1 MRVAVTQFATTSSTQ
16 ENLATCIRIINEAAV
31 CKPTLI
37 VLPEYSN
44 TLSECSD
51 HNQVWDAAL
60 EINGRFLQ
68 CIADQ
73 AIKHHCYIVINVTL
87 RRDPSRDHQDGAIK
101 SNITVTSC
109 LFSPLGKLIQQKDK
123 HALIG
128 HEHDFYICTSETAD
142 VATTPYGKLG
152 LLNGNDGITF
162 EKSRELA
169 LGGAQL
175 LCNSVNTFA
184 LDQSCLYDPVR
195 AYENNVF
202 IATAN
207 KVGAL
212 IYPVCHQ
219 VSHQESSQDFIAQS
233 KANDFTT
240 QTDQSS
246 NSGVGNSQ
254 IICPSGSVLAQIK
267 HNKEGYV
274 FADIDL
280 IGTGKK
286 VGLHNKVRPDGSK
299 VLKQLRP
306 ELYQAL
312 IEKINQSPLHK
323 HALVDESIAK
333 TANVAIYATY
343 KSNEEAIEDVC
354 HYIENNLSDI
364 IQLPELFFIAD
375 KAITND
381 VEKRK
386 KIASLSL
393 QLITQI
399 SAVLRPFQ
407 YVCTSLVIEGI
418 HQAVLINQQGLL
430 ATQQQLHFCNR
441 YQWTSLGDKLTI
453 IALPLEQG
461 NITVAMLTADDANL
475 PEIVKV
481 AALSG
486 IHLLLLPFDIQ
497 EPSEVEYN
505 ILSLAAEN
513 RICVVA
519 GSREKNFSNNL
530 LDNEASSSPSNIKN
544 QNKIK
549 CQNSTG
555 LIVNLTT
562 DYAFLPQW
570 RPRKFSGYINQPI
583 VKYQYGK
590 ITKAVVHPIAACNK

>member
-1 MRVAVTQFATTSSTQ
+1 MRVAVTQFATTSNTQ

-44 TLSECSD
+44 TLSGCSD
-51 HNQVWDAAL
+51 HNQAWNAAL
-60 EINGRFLQ
+60 EINGSFLQ

-73 AIKHHCYIVINVTL
+73 AIKHDCYIVINVTL
-87 RRDPSRDHQDGAIK
+87 RRAPSHDHQDDEIK

-109 LFSPLGKLIQQKDK
+109 LFSPLGELIQQEDK

-128 HEHDFYICTSETAD
+128 HEHDFYISKSETAE

-162 EKSRELA
+162 EKSRQLA

-195 AYENNVF
+195 ACENNVF

-212 IYPVCHQ
+212 SNKVHY
-219 VSHQESSQDFIAQS
+219 QESSQDFIAQS
-233 KANDFTT
+233 KGNEFTM
-240 QTDQSS
+240 QTAQSS

-254 IICPSGSVLAQIK
+254 IICPNGLVLAQIK
-267 HNKEGYV
+267 HNKEGYI

-280 IGTGKK
+280 IGTENKT
-286 VGLHNKVRPDGSK
+286 GLHNKVRPDGTQ
-299 VLKQLRP
+299 VIKQFRP
-306 ELYQAL
+306 ELYQTL
-312 IEKINQSPLHK
+312 RDKITTSPSNIHNF
-323 HALVDESIAK
+323 VDENIAK

-393 QLITQI
+393 QLITKV

-407 YVCTSLVIEGI
+407 YVCTSLVIDGI

-475 PEIVKV
+475 PEI
-481 AALSG
+481 ARITALSG
-486 IHLLLLPFDIQ
+486 IHLLLVPFDIQ
-497 EPSEVEYN
+497 EPCEVEYS
-505 ILSLAAEN
+505 ILSIAAEN
-513 RICVVA
+513 RVCVVA
-519 GSREKNFSNNL
+519 GSREKNFSNNIL
-530 LDNEASSSPSNIKN
+530 ANEAQSNASNIKS

-549 CQNSTG
+549 CQKSTG

-570 RPRKFSGYINQPI
+570 KPRKFTGYINQPI

>member
-16 ENLATCIRIINEAAV
+16 ENLATCIRIINDAAV
-31 CKPTLI
+31 CKPMLI

-51 HNQVWDAAL
+51 HNQAWNAAL
-60 EINGRFLQ
+60 EINGSFLQ

-87 RRDPSRDHQDGAIK
+87 RRYPSRDHQDGAIK

-109 LFSPLGKLIQQKDK
+109 LFSPLGELIQQKDK
-123 HALIG
+123 HSLIG

-162 EKSRELA
+162 EKSRKLA

-184 LDQSCLYDPVR
+184 LDQSCLYDPAR

-207 KVGAL
+207 KIGAL
-212 IYPVCHQ
+212 IYPVRHQ

-240 QTDQSS
+240 QTAQSS

-267 HNKEGYV
+267 HNKEGYI

-312 IEKINQSPLHK
+312 RENINQSPLHK

-519 GSREKNFSNNL
+519 GSREKNFSNDL
-530 LDNEASSSPSNIKN
+530 LANEASRTPSNIKN

-549 CQNSTG
+549 CQKSTG

-570 RPRKFSGYINQPI
+570 KPRKFTGYINQPI

-590 ITKAVVHPIAACNK
+590 ITKAVVHPVAACNK